1 MPLHRTLRRI
11 SHTSVVHFRPTH
23 TCPAIRIVPILEL
36 QILCTEPLRFGEDF
50 GWFGASPLRLCCF
63 LNWTRPFQHVVLDL
77 KWPLGARTR
86 RSKVKGILRPLPLYL
101 AALETQICD
110 RVGPHRPGHR
120 VVAAVL
126 VLHLARGRM

>member
-63 LNWTRPFQHVVLDL
+63 LNGARPFQHVVLDL
-77 KWPLGARTR
+77 KRPLGARTR
-86 RSKVKGILRPLPLYL
+86 RSKVKGILRPFPPASAIVP
-101 AALETQICD
+101 AAQAAPAVKEP
-110 RVGPHRPGHR
+110 VPA
-120 VVAAVL
+120 VVKP
-126 VLHLARGRM
+126 